1 MRCLSP
7 GKRIISLCAIFS
19 APLAQVCSL
28 FRITSPVWMLCT
40 GKRLPFSPNACCD
53 TCRISGH
60 NRTQK
65 HTLSI
70 LLFWR
75 TSLHFTLP
83 KPAMRERSY
92 GKIKRGFLSTI
103 FSVHWNAI
111 PLALA
116 CQQWSA
122 YAQWRAP
129 VGIVSTLLRHL
140 SVAHQLIQKHNNL
153 ILYYIFNKDLY
164 Y

>member
-1 MRCLSP
+1 MYGMRYLSK

-75 TSLHFTLP
+75 TSLHFTQTCYAGEVLW
-83 KPAMRERSY
+83 KNQT
-92 GKIKRGFLSTI
+92 GFPLYY
-103 FSVHWNAI
+103 FSVYWNAI

-122 YAQWRAP
+122 VAQWRAP
-129 VGIVSTLLRHL
+129 VGIVSTS
-140 SVAHQLIQKHNNL
+140 SVSSTPT
-153 ILYYIFNKDLY
+153 Y
-164 Y
+164 